1 MCPGNT
7 PHLLHSVCRFFS
19 ISEVDNWIEQHRIT
33 RVNPPESHFQM
44 RSLSPVSETCVDGV
58 NENPITT
65 CAVWAPEYQKFM
77 ATMRRL
83 TTGCNTGPPMSQWD
97 QLCAKCQEV
106 VKEQGYESELKHGPS
121 FHAQLVQLQAEK
133 KLKQLEDKLHEREE
147 SERALQEQMI
157 FLSTWDPIVMSPGHT
172 DIVLQSG
179 GHVINAHRA
188 VLVNILLPLIPREP
202 LIRSPCPFTRRMCK
216 FMSSVSFPIC

>member
-1 MCPGNT
+1 
-7 PHLLHSVCRFFS
+7 
-19 ISEVDNWIEQHRIT
+19 
-33 RVNPPESHFQM
+33 M
-44 RSLSPVSETCVDGV
+44 RSLSPVTETCVDGV

-83 TTGCNTGPPMSQWD
+83 TAGCNTGPPMSQWD
-97 QLCAKCQEV
+97 QLCPKCQEV

-121 FHAQLVQLQAEK
+121 FHAQMVQLQAEK

-147 SERALQEQMI
+147 TERALQEQMI

-172 DIVLQSG
+172 DIILQSG

-188 VLVNILLPLIPREP
+188 VLVNILLPLIHRLP
-202 LIRSPCPFTRRMCK
+202 LTNPHAHSHAESPN
-216 FMSSVSFPIC
+216 S